1 MSATT
6 FYYFGIGL
14 FLFILICFLF
24 VIKSDYE
31 NHLDI
36 YYKEWFSVLQI
47 FMYIILAFTS
57 WAGVL
62 LLVAAISQWFKYTK
76 L

>member
-1 MSATT
+1 MAIST

-24 VIKSDYE
+24 VIKPDYE
-31 NHLDI
+31 NHLNI
-36 YYKEWFSVLQI
+36 YYKEWFSIFQI
-47 FMYIILAFTS
+47 FTYIILAFTS

-62 LLVAAISQWFKYTK
+62 LLVVAISQWFKYTK